1 MSGDHERE
9 PVMRT
14 RRDYI
19 FQRPGSAN
27 WWIKLRSGSKRIERS
42 LGTPDKHQAEI
53 LAFDFIKA
61 HKAALL
67 AAKPRLET
75 AWRQAYAPGLHALP
89 EGGHI
94 AATAREL
101 SIYDAAGAL
110 LRTEPN
116 GQPVTVLA
124 NVPDSTTLR
133 IPKGRYGGEPIDLSD
148 FSAITVTDKPGR
160 GAIDLGALERP
171 TLAAKSPDDAILE
184 TYLRH
189 GHGKVARPI
198 IGADAK
204 EARDLWATFRQVT
217 GNKALKDCT
226 RADGRALVEHLQGT
240 GLKSASIVRKVGRL
254 RAACALAVEDGK
266 LERNPFM
273 GVAKR
278 GDDALQREPFDDA
291 DMAIMAANLHRLSDH
306 DALLLRMLA
315 STGMRLSEPF
325 EIGATASSGDKIE
338 SGVRYVIV
346 GSKTDSSRRRVPFP
360 AELLPHLPARIKGPL
375 FKSKPEN
382 AGKRLGRFL
391 KAIGVGTPAKPLHA
405 LRHRAQDRLRAA
417 GCPEDVRHA
426 LLGHDHVTVAD
437 SYGKGFP
444 VAILKQ
450 WADKIGGPAA
460 NMRALA

>member
-1 MSGDHERE
+1 
-9 PVMRT
+9 MRT

-19 FQRPGSAN
+19 FQRAGSAN
-27 WWIKLRSGSKRIERS
+27 WWIKLRSGGKRVERS

-67 AAKPRLET
+67 AAKPSLTR
-75 AWRQAYAPGLHALP
+75 AWLRAYEPGLRTTLD
-89 EGGHI
+89 GRRLI
-94 AATAREL
+94 ATETEL
-101 SIYDAAGAL
+101 QYLDDAGNIVE
-110 LRTEPN
+110 RKPN
-116 GQPVTVLA
+116 G
-124 NVPDSTTLR
+124 R
-133 IPKGRYGGEPIDLSD
+133 MGYKGHGDLWGRKLVR
-148 FSAITVTDKPGR
+148 AIQESNG
-160 GAIDLGALERP
+160 ERP
-171 TLAAKSPDDAILE
+171 TLAVKSADDAILE

-217 GNKALKDCT
+217 GNRALKDCT

-278 GDDALQREPFDDA
+278 GDDKLIREPFDDA
-291 DMAIMAANLHRLSDH
+291 DMAVMATNLHRLSDP
-306 DALLLRMLA
+306 DQLLLRVLA

-325 EIGATASSGDKIE
+325 EIGAAGHADKTE

-346 GSKTDSSRRRVPFP
+346 GSKTETSRRRVPLP
-360 AELLPHLPARIKGPL
+360 ADLLPHLPARINAPL
-375 FKSKPEN
+375 FTGKPGH

-417 GCPEDVRHA
+417 GCPEDIRHA
-426 LLGHDHVTVAD
+426 LLGHDTVTVAD
-437 SYGKGFP
+437 SYGRGFP

-460 NMRALA
+460 NVRAAA